1 MTPPLLPQDFAEKL
15 HNSPYRPAA
24 AARRHARE
32 SGGRGRVL
40 DESAEASG
48 LGDPGAADDED
59 LEARWD
65 EVRIVLCCAVFG
77 VSTVS
82 VEKRSFAKTRFLG
95 DDSEEDDCSTRR
107 TLGQIH

>member
-15 HNSPYRPAA
+15 HNSPYQPAA

-40 DESAEASG
+40 DESAEAPG
-48 LGDPGAADDED
+48 LGHPEAADDED

-65 EVRIVLCCAVFG
+65 EVRIVLCCAVLCCA
-77 VSTVS
+77 V
-82 VEKRSFAKTRFLG
+82 LG
-95 DDSEEDDCSTRR
+95 
-107 TLGQIH
+107 